1 MKKKPAY
8 QRLEVVVA
16 SPPDPQV
23 VEQITE
29 LESVI
34 DLQVRMLEA
43 QTAVVDARTDLLA
56 NEAHLEQCAAIQLC
70 DRTEAGQRNEYD
82 ARIDVAHAKTVLCTC
97 EQALHALTVE
107 ATTRQIDVIRA
118 QVLAMKQAAGIPIEP
133 KPAC

>member
-16 SPPDPQV
+16 SLPDPQV
-23 VEQITE
+23 VDQIAE

-43 QTAVVDARTDLLA
+43 QTAVVDARMDLLF
-56 NEAHLEQCAAIQLC
+56 NEAQLERSLAA
-70 DRTEAGQRNEYD
+70 TYD
-82 ARIDVAHAKTVLCTC
+82 ALAETRFVPISEARCAVAAAKLILRLKEHT
-97 EQALHALTVE
+97 LHLLTVE